1 MIQDNNDLYSLDDE
15 DAEHGP
21 QVDAVHRLQDEA
33 LDSLLSGDFDDAYGF
48 YDKLSLDDD
57 AADRIDKRSLRR
69 FYMIEQHVD
78 GKSKRQEAA
87 SKLFRERW
95 SGLLEQDAATGDVPV
110 TLDGVKQD
118 DDDADKPE
126 TGASVPSR
134 LVDTSVDQD
143 DSTDGDASEA
153 IDWKTC
159 PADKLIG
166 KPAHVSYQAFDLD
179 KFGIIAGYVE
189 ELSRTGTGEDGIG
202 LIPCHEDGWPQ
213 DAYFSIGSIGENGRL
228 KLDST
233 YTDGMKKQVVRSLK
247 VWETEPAGF
256 HRAMNVTPLPEEEI
270 NALDDTSDREYS
282 SFLDV
287 GDDEDDDYDDDELSR
302 VDKMIDSLKNDPEV
316 KAEIERQSNLVMDEL
331 EGEEESSNDSYS
343 LMKEEDEN
351 ATVNTRAI
359 EPASREWKA
368 NWIAESDDHDGKPD
382 LSSLEFM
389 AKSMGVRM
397 ITMNAGE
404 AVWPALVDSDRKN
417 LPEGMTLVPD
427 WIMGALTG
435 RVMLVMTVDGDH
447 FPTGVDR
454 LIRDGVVMTPWGE
467 SITLPSPAL
476 LFVVAPV
483 DKIAALR
490 DSIEEGDHED

>member
-1 MIQDNNDLYSLDDE
+1 MTQDNNDLYSLDNE
-15 DAEHGP
+15 DVEHDP
-21 QVDAVHRLQDEA
+21 QVTAVHRLQEEA

-57 AADRIDKRSLRR
+57 AAARIDKRSLRR

-87 SKLFRERW
+87 SRLFRERW
-95 SGLLEQDAATGDVPV
+95 SGLLKQEAATGDAQI
-110 TLDGVKQD
+110 TQDGIKPD
-118 DDDADKPE
+118 DDDANNPE
-126 TGASVPSR
+126 TGTSESPQP
-134 LVDTSVDQD
+134 VDVIIDQD
-143 DSTDGDASEA
+143 DNADGDDSET

-159 PADKLIG
+159 QADKLIG

-179 KFGIIAGYVE
+179 KFGVIAGHVE

-213 DAYFSIGSIGENGRL
+213 DAYFSIGSIGEDGRL

-233 YTDGMKKQVVRSLK
+233 YADGMKKQVVRSLT
-247 VWETEPAGF
+247 VWDTEPAGF
-256 HRAMNVTPLPEEEI
+256 HREMNVTPLPEEEI

-287 GDDEDDDYDDDELSR
+287 GDDNDSDDDDGLSR

-316 KAEIERQSNLVMDEL
+316 QAEIERQNKLAMDEW
-331 EGEEESSNDSYS
+331 ESEDESSNDQLPSI
-343 LMKEEDEN
+343 KDEDET
-351 ATVNTRAI
+351 AIVETRTI
-359 EPASREWKA
+359 EPASRGWKA
-368 NWIAESDDHDGKPD
+368 NWIAESDGLDGKPD

-389 AKSMGVRM
+389 AKSMGISM
-397 ITMNAGE
+397 ITMNASD
-404 AVWPALVDSDRKN
+404 AVWPVLVESGYKN
-417 LPEGMTLVPD
+417 LPDGMTLVPN
-427 WIMGALTG
+427 WIVGALTG
-435 RVMLVMTVDGDH
+435 RAMLVMTVGGDH
-447 FPTGVDR
+447 LPPGVDR
-454 LIRDGVVMTPWGE
+454 LIRDGVVMTPWGAP
-467 SITLPSPAL
+467 ITLPSSAL

-490 DSIEEGDHED
+490 DSVEEGDHEG